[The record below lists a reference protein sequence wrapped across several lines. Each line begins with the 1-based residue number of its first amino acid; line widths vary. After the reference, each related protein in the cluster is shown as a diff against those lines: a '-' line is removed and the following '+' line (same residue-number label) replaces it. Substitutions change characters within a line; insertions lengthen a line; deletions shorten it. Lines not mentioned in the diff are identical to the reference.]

1 MDEFDELADLLDVGD
16 DKPQNEDNK
25 KQQQQEP
32 ATTKHPFLNI
42 IQANIPQTN
51 RVYSLYI
58 YIYVNMLFR
67 LIQYKLI
74 IIKIL

>member
-1 MDEFDELADLLDVGD
+1 MDEFDDLADLLDVGD

-51 RVYSLYI
+51 RVY
-58 YIYVNMLFR
+58 
-67 LIQYKLI
+67 
-74 IIKIL
+74 